1 MAIRYKID
9 VLAALKEAGYSSTRI
24 RKEKI
29 LGESYLQQIR
39 RGEVVSWSAIDT
51 ICGLLGCQVGD
62 IVERVPDSDSEKI

>member
-39 RGEVVSWSAIDT
+39 RGEVVSWGAIDT